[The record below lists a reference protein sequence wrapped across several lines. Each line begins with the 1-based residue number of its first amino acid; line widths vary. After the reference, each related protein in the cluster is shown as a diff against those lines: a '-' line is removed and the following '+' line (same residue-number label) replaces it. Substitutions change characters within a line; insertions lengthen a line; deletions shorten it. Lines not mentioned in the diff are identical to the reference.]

1 MEEKYF
7 FDNDNNNNNEN
18 RFPIYNYNNTGD
30 IMIVNPFFY
39 RF

>member
-7 FDNDNNNNNEN
+7 FDNDNDYDEN